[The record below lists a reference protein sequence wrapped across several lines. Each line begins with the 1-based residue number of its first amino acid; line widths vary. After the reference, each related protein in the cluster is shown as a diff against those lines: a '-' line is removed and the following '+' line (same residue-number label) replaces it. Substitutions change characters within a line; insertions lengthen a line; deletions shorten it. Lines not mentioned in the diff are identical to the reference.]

1 MSGFLKI
8 FGWPILLALVSLIG
22 LVAALIGDGA
32 WDGLSWLC
40 LAAPLAV
47 LVWVLLTRRG

>member
-8 FGWPILLALVSLIG
+8 FGWPLLLALVSAVG
-22 LVAALIGDGA
+22 LVAALIGDGV

-40 LAAPLAV
+40 LAAPLGVLAWV
-47 LVWVLLTRRG
+47 LVARRG